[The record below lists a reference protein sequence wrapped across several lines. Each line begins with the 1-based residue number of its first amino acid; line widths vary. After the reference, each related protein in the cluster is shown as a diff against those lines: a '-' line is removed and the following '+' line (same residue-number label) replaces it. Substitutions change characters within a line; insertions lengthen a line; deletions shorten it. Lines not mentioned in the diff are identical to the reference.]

1 MKKQPGYYTHIHVIF
16 TQSILHI
23 HCTSILLLSSSLPV
37 IIHMGESCMRKPE
50 EKKTV
55 RRTVLMTQATSDS
68 IDLEAKDRGIKPNA
82 VMNER
87 LEHPYTDNKPS
98 SIVKCQDFANK
109 AVQLMKQYSD
119 ADAKYLEREANKL
132 WTF

>member
-1 MKKQPGYYTHIHVIF
+1 
-16 TQSILHI
+16 
-23 HCTSILLLSSSLPV
+23 
-37 IIHMGESCMRKPE
+37 MRKPE

-87 LEHPYTDNKPS
+87 LEHPNTDNKPS